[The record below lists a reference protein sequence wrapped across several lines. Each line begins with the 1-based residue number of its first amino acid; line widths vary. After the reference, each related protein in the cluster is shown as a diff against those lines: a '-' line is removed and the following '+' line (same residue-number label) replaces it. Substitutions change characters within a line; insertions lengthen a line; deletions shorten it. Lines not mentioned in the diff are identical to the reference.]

1 MPPSLLDRRQVAIGL
16 ALAAGAVALPAL
28 AKPAGRAHHAPTLR
42 AAAPGLP
49 GDMALG
55 NPRAPVTVVEYAS
68 VGCPVCGRWHKEVY
82 PAFKARWI
90 DTGKVRFVFREML
103 VGDQGEITVA
113 AAGFTLARAA
123 GPGKYF
129 QVIDAVFDQQPALFN
144 DPDGTLSRI
153 AAGVGVPHD
162 RFEALIRDPAGF
174 KALAARVD
182 ANVKADAVDSTP
194 TFVVGGTKLEP
205 GYQPLDKLDAAIA
218 KAHAG

>member
-1 MPPSLLDRRQVAIGL
+1 MPPTPPHRRHVVMGL
-16 ALAAGAVALPAL
+16 AFAAAGGALPAL
-28 AKPAGRAHHAPTLR
+28 AKPAGRTHHAPTLR
-42 AAAPGLP
+42 APPPGLAGDMVLGAPG
-49 GDMALG
+49 
-55 NPRAPVTVVEYAS
+55 APVTVVEYAS
-68 VGCPVCGRWHKEVY
+68 LGCPVCGRWHKEVY
-82 PAFKARWI
+82 PAFKAKWI

-123 GPGKYF
+123 GPAKYF
-129 QVIDAVFDQQPALFN
+129 QVVDAVFDQQPALFN

-162 RFEALIRDPAGF
+162 RFEAMIRDPAGF

-182 ANVKADAVDSTP
+182 ANIKADDVNSTP
-194 TFVVGGTKLEP
+194 TFVIGGTKLEP

-218 KAHAG
+218 KAHAA